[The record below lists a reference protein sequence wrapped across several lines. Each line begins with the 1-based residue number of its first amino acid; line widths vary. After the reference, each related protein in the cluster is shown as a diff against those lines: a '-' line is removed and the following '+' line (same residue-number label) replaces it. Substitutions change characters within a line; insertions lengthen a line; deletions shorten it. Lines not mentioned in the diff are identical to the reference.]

1 MSRHRTDCIPVRTEG
16 SGTRYDG
23 QVWYELIS
31 SLKTVN
37 DVAVQDLDTAVEK
50 SSLKHGDRVTLEF
63 EVKTFCGTIDLE
75 AAGVTR
81 GKRIVASLPIQ
92 VSQGSGLGGTGRGG
106 HRDH

>member
-63 EVKTFCGTIDLE
+63 EVKTFCGIIDLE
-75 AAGVTR
+75 AAG